1 MTAGAREEAA
11 GMPEVPYDELRWA
24 VVLGAAGQLGEQP
37 AGHGRVLSG
46 VAIDFPAPPGG
57 PAPRRREQ
65 RQEQDGRD
73 APEPA
78 VLAPDLAVLAP
89 DAARGGRGRF
99 GAAGVEAVLEVARP
113 GLGETSRAYARGGVP
128 LYVVV
133 DPAAAVCTVHTAPSP
148 EGVYREAERV
158 PFGND
163 LFLPLGGRT
172 VVLRTDDFPARSATA
187 PPAPPGA
194 PAPTPG
200 ADPGVG
206 RGIVDG

>member
-1 MTAGAREEAA
+1 
-11 GMPEVPYDELRWA
+11 MPEVPYDELRWA

-46 VAIDFPAPPGG
+46 VAVDFPAAPGG
-57 PAPRRREQ
+57 PGPEAVPAP
-65 RQEQDGRD
+65 D
-73 APEPA
+73 PA
-78 VLAPDLAVLAP
+78 ELAPDLAVLAG
-89 DAARGGRGRF
+89 DAVRGARGRF

-113 GLGETSRAYARGGVP
+113 GLAEAARAYARSGVP

-172 VVLRTDDFPARSATA
+172 VVLRTDEFPTPSPLPDPT
-187 PPAPPGA
+187 PAPF
-194 PAPTPG
+194 PTPG
-200 ADPGVG
+200 TA
-206 RGIVDG
+206 

>member
-1 MTAGAREEAA
+1 MPDL
-11 GMPEVPYDELRWA
+11 PEVPYDELRRA

-46 VAIDFPAPPGG
+46 VAVDFPAAPGG
-57 PAPRRREQ
+57 PAARGGE
-65 RQEQDGRD
+65 E
-73 APEPA
+73 PE
-78 VLAPDLAVLAP
+78 VLAPDLAVLAR
-89 DAARGGRGRF
+89 DAVRGGRGRF
-99 GAAGVEAVLEVARP
+99 AAAAVEAVLEVARP
-113 GLGETSRAYARGGVP
+113 GLAEAARAYARGGVP

-172 VVLRTDDFPARSATA
+172 AVLRTDEFPVA
-187 PPAPPGA
+187 
-194 PAPTPG
+194 
-200 ADPGVG
+200 
-206 RGIVDG
+206 

>member
-1 MTAGAREEAA
+1 
-11 GMPEVPYDELRWA
+11 MPEVPFDELRWA
-24 VVLGAAGQLGEQP
+24 VVLSAAGQFGEQP

-46 VAIDFPAPPGG
+46 VLLDFPGAPGG
-57 PAPRRREQ
+57 
-65 RQEQDGRD
+65 
-73 APEPA
+73 
-78 VLAPDLAVLAP
+78 LAPDLAVLAP
-89 DAARGGRGRF
+89 DAARGERGRF

-113 GLGETSRAYARGGVP
+113 GLAEAGRVYAAGGVP

-172 VVLRTDDFPARSATA
+172 AVLRTDVF
-187 PPAPPGA
+187 
-194 PAPTPG
+194 PTPG
-200 ADPGVG
+200 TG
-206 RGIVDG
+206 

>member
-1 MTAGAREEAA
+1 
-11 GMPEVPYDELRWA
+11 MPEVPYDELRWA

-46 VAIDFPAPPGG
+46 VAVDFPSVPGG
-57 PAPRRREQ
+57 TGP
-65 RQEQDGRD
+65 G
-73 APEPA
+73 PEPQPGQGPGTGT
-78 VLAPDLAVLAP
+78 VLAPDLAVLAR
-89 DAARGGRGRF
+89 DAVRGGRGRF
-99 GAAGVEAVLEVARP
+99 AAAGVEAVLEVARP
-113 GLGETSRAYARGGVP
+113 GLAEAARAYARSGVP

-172 VVLRTDDFPARSATA
+172 VVLRTDDFPT
-187 PPAPPGA
+187 
-194 PAPTPG
+194 
-200 ADPGVG
+200 
-206 RGIVDG
+206 

>member
-1 MTAGAREEAA
+1 
-11 GMPEVPYDELRWA
+11 MPEVPYDELRWE
-24 VVLGAAGQLGEQP
+24 VVLGTAGQLGEQP

-46 VAIDFPAPPGG
+46 VAVDFPAAPGG
-57 PAPRRREQ
+57 LAPDEV
-65 RQEQDGRD
+65 
-73 APEPA
+73 A
-78 VLAPDLAVLAP
+78 VLAPDVAVLAR
-89 DAARGGRGRF
+89 DAVRGERGRF

-113 GLGETSRAYARGGVP
+113 GLAEAGRAYARSGVP

-172 VVLRTDDFPARSATA
+172 VVLRTDVFPG
-187 PPAPPGA
+187 PF
-194 PAPTPG
+194 PTPG
-200 ADPGVG
+200 TD
-206 RGIVDG
+206 

>member
-1 MTAGAREEAA
+1 
-11 GMPEVPYDELRWA
+11 MPEVPYDELRWA

-46 VAIDFPAPPGG
+46 VAVDFPAAPGG
-57 PAPRRREQ
+57 PGPEAVPAP
-65 RQEQDGRD
+65 D
-73 APEPA
+73 PA
-78 VLAPDLAVLAP
+78 VLAPDLAVLAG
-89 DAARGGRGRF
+89 DAVRGARGRF

-113 GLGETSRAYARGGVP
+113 GLAEAARAYARSGVP

-172 VVLRTDDFPARSATA
+172 VVLRTDEFPT
-187 PPAPPGA
+187 PAPFPLPDPA
-194 PAPTPG
+194 PFPTPG
-200 ADPGVG
+200 TA
-206 RGIVDG
+206 

>member
-1 MTAGAREEAA
+1 
-11 GMPEVPYDELRWA
+11 MPEVTEVPYDELRWA

-46 VAIDFPAPPGG
+46 VAIDFPAAPGG
-57 PAPRRREQ
+57 S
-65 RQEQDGRD
+65 GRD
-73 APEPA
+73 RADPGT
-78 VLAPDLAVLAP
+78 VLAPDLAVLAR
-89 DAARGGRGRF
+89 DAVRGGRGRF

-113 GLGETSRAYARGGVP
+113 GLAAAARAYARSGVP
-128 LYVVV
+128 LYLVV

-172 VVLRTDDFPARSATA
+172 VVLRTDEFPTPS
-187 PPAPPGA
+187 
-194 PAPTPG
+194 PTPG
-200 ADPGVG
+200 TDPGVG

>member
-1 MTAGAREEAA
+1 
-11 GMPEVPYDELRWA
+11 MPEVPYDELRWE
-24 VVLGAAGQLGEQP
+24 VVLSAAGQFAEQP

-46 VAIDFPAPPGG
+46 VAVDFPTAPGG
-57 PAPRRREQ
+57 PDVIGPTPTP
-65 RQEQDGRD
+65 D
-73 APEPA
+73 AAGPTPTPDTAGPTPDAA
-78 VLAPDLAVLAP
+78 VLAPDLVVLA
-89 DAARGGRGRF
+89 RGAVRGERGRF

-113 GLGETSRAYARGGVP
+113 DLAEAGRAYASSGVP

-163 LFLPLGGRT
+163 LFLSLGGRT
-172 VVLRTDDFPARSATA
+172 VVLRTDPFPTPS
-187 PPAPPGA
+187 
-194 PAPTPG
+194 PTPG
-200 ADPGVG
+200 ADRGVG